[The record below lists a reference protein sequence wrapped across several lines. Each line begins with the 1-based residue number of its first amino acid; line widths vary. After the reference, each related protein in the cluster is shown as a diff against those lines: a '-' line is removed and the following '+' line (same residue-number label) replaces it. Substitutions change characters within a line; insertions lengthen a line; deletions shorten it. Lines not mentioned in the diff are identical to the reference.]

1 MTANNDFAVPG
12 QEKTSKMEM
21 KMKKTPADR
30 LTKVSLDTKNLLYS
44 NTR

>member
-21 KMKKTPADR
+21 KKKR
-30 LTKVSLDTKNLLYS
+30 LQTA
-44 NTR
+44 